1 VQKKFLPKS
10 IFFLF
15 GTVLSIGLG
24 FLYKDYI
31 IKNFDL
37 SVFGAFSF
45 IISTISL
52 ISNYTSLGYKDSL
65 IFFIPKYLSLEKP
78 RKIFFHIK
86 NTILINSIFLLIIF
100 LCFII
105 IDEIFLFDS
114 FVYKKFHHYK
124 YYFFIILLLHSFILI
139 GIEIINGFEKIHF
152 SVLVEKILKW
162 PIKFSFIIIL
172 LNAGYGFKGILF
184 AEITSSIL
192 VFSFLLLIIYNI
204 TRSHDILTFNKTIL
218 SRLEESEK
226 NYIKNI
232 FSNNLLTSF
241 NDYTI
246 TLIILFYTTYEEL
259 GVFSLLSSF
268 AFFISIILISIN
280 SVLKPIISKLYARKD
295 ISAIEKYFK
304 LSCKLNFLMTVPIF
318 IIMYFFIDYI
328 FIYMNLDISGSKVL
342 FVLLIF
348 GQLINAL
355 KGPVYITIRMMGYA
369 KELKYINF
377 FQLIINFV
385 IFNLFISKYG
395 LTGIGLSVLFS
406 FIVQALVGST
416 FLYLRT
422 KIHMYD
428 KEYLVHVLLSMC
440 SISILFFTLLITNVF
455 DHDYGELWFLIIGMI
470 VFFLTNFI
478 YLNKKHNMLKF
489 FSMMK

>member
-1 VQKKFLPKS
+1 
-10 IFFLF
+10 
-15 GTVLSIGLG
+15 
-24 FLYKDYI
+24 
-31 IKNFDL
+31 
-37 SVFGAFSF
+37 
-45 IISTISL
+45 
-52 ISNYTSLGYKDSL
+52 
-65 IFFIPKYLSLEKP
+65 
-78 RKIFFHIK
+78 
-86 NTILINSIFLLIIF
+86 
-100 LCFII
+100 
-105 IDEIFLFDS
+105 
-114 FVYKKFHHYK
+114 
-124 YYFFIILLLHSFILI
+124 
-139 GIEIINGFEKIHF
+139 
-152 SVLVEKILKW
+152 
-162 PIKFSFIIIL
+162 
-172 LNAGYGFKGILF
+172 
-184 AEITSSIL
+184 
-192 VFSFLLLIIYNI
+192 
-204 TRSHDILTFNKTIL
+204 
-218 SRLEESEK
+218 
-226 NYIKNI
+226 
-232 FSNNLLTSF
+232 
-241 NDYTI
+241 
-246 TLIILFYTTYEEL
+246 
-259 GVFSLLSSF
+259 
-268 AFFISIILISIN
+268 
-280 SVLKPIISKLYARKD
+280 
-295 ISAIEKYFK
+295 
-304 LSCKLNFLMTVPIF
+304 
-318 IIMYFFIDYI
+318 
-328 FIYMNLDISGSKVL
+328 MNLDISGSKVL